1 MGLGEV
7 EMPSYCP
14 ALGRRGSRP
23 AAADLKEAA
32 RLLVA
37 AKRPLMVCGSGAVSA
52 GAARPVA
59 ALAEAL
65 AMPVFTT
72 PGGRGIIAEDAALA
86 FGQVG
91 LYFSEAGK
99 AYWDRADVVLSVGS
113 RLEDFSTGAW
123 HYIPSRARF
132 IQLDVDANAIAM
144 NWRPDVAL
152 VGDAALTLTEL
163 AAGLRGIDKPAGRRR
178 LDAVGRAKARHQR
191 QVSAEGAGRS
201 RPPRTPPMPHGL

>member
-52 GAARPVA
+52 GAARPVE

-72 PGGRGIIAEDAALA
+72 PCGRGIIAEDAALA
-86 FGQVG
+86 LGQVG
-91 LYFSEAGK
+91 LYFSEVGK

-123 HYIPSRARF
+123 RYLPPRARF
-132 IQLDVDANAIAM
+132 IQLDLDADSIAM
-144 NWRPDVAL
+144 NWRPEVAL
-152 VGDAALTLTEL
+152 VGDAALTLAEL
-163 AAGLRGIDKPAGRRR
+163 KVGLRGIDRPTARRR
-178 LDAVGRAKARHQR
+178 LATIGRAKARHFKL
-191 QVSAEGAGRS
+191 VSAHGAGRNGNL
-201 RPPRTPPMPHGL
+201 R